1 MSKNV
6 IVTGGTRGIGEAISR
21 TLRDKG
27 YNVLANYNGNDE
39 AAKIFNNN
47 TGIPTLKWNVGIYDE
62 CTQGIEKS
70 QEILGGGIDIL
81 INNAG
86 ITRDSMFHKMSPK
99 DWLDVINTNLNSMF
113 FMCHSVISGMRER
126 KFGRI
131 INISSINGYKGQI
144 GQTNYS
150 AAKAGIIGFTKALS
164 QESANKNITVN
175 AIAPGYV
182 ATDMTSSVPADVL
195 QKIVAQVPVG
205 RMGKPDEI
213 ANAVAFLINDDAS
226 FITGATI
233 HINGGQYLA

>member
-6 IVTGGTRGIGEAISR
+6 IVTGGTRGIGEAISK

-39 AAKIFNNN
+39 AAKIFHDN
-47 TGIPTLKWNVGIYDE
+47 TGIPTLKWNVGSYEE
-62 CTQGIEKS
+62 CLKGIEKS

-86 ITRDSMFHKMSPK
+86 ITRDAMFHKMPPEA
-99 DWLDVINTNLNSMF
+99 WLNVINTNLNSMF

-131 INISSINGYKGQI
+131 INISSINGYKGQV

-150 AAKAGIIGFTKALS
+150 AAKAGIIGFTKALA

-182 ATDMTSSVPADVL
+182 ATDMTSSVPADIL
-195 QKIVAQVPVG
+195 EKIVAQVPVG
-205 RMGKPDEI
+205 RMGKPNEI
-213 ANAVAFLINDDAS
+213 ANAVAFLINDDAA